1 MPEVSI
7 EDSQLF
13 LFDAEGRGICA
24 NEDNPALPIT
34 DPTRRLAAL
43 PLGACQIP
51 APGSYF
57 LAISTSVRDPID
69 INGNDL
75 FPDPVTDEERG
86 MILQPIDP
94 DAVINGWSGSGQIGN
109 YAMLLTGVNYPS
121 PECTLPQIVENAYG
135 QRTVSLRVRDVVL
148 GIASIEEVPNSRTA
162 NIAEVIIPVFPPGA
176 VEVTVSAIDT
186 NPFTADQVEIRVTNT
201 VGGSITCTLNT
212 PQAPQ

>member
-1 MPEVSI
+1 
-7 EDSQLF
+7 
-13 LFDAEGRGICA
+13 
-24 NEDNPALPIT
+24 
-34 DPTRRLAAL
+34 
-43 PLGACQIP
+43 
-51 APGSYF
+51 
-57 LAISTSVRDPID
+57 
-69 INGNDL
+69 
-75 FPDPVTDEERG
+75 

-121 PECTLPQIVENAYG
+121 PECTLPQIVETADG